1 MPAKITKATACK
13 RLAFHIPAIP
23 AALSSGAS
31 SAVWG
36 HEQGPVF
43 NPKEGFIERA
53 GPYHSRP
60 FLLESQS
67 DSSNEWRVLGDED
80 KASFERGF
88 LAISSTL
95 SRVIL
100 RKQESS
106 HRHGKPN

>member
-1 MPAKITKATACK
+1 MPAKITKAPACK
-13 RLAFHIPAIP
+13 RLAFHIP

-36 HEQGPVF
+36 HEQSPGF

-67 DSSNEWRVLGDED
+67 DSSEWRLLGDED

-95 SRVIL
+95 SRVVL